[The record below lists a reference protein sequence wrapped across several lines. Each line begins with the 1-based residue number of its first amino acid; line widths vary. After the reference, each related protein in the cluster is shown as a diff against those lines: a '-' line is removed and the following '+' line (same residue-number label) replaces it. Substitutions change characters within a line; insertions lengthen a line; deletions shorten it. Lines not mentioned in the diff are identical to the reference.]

1 VRAMPDAFP
10 KLAIPI
16 IQAPMAGGPS
26 TPGLAAAVSNAGGL
40 GFLAAG
46 YLTAEQLRD
55 DIERTQ
61 ALTEAAFGVNLFV
74 VHEVEVDD
82 GAVQRYAREL
92 EPVAERYGTQLGV
105 ARYEDDDYEA
115 KLEVVLELRV
125 PIVSFTFACP
135 SPEIIASLHR
145 ADISVWVT
153 VTEPEEARLATES
166 GADVLIC
173 QGIEAGGHRG
183 TFTDTDGVGEVDLL
197 SLLSLTRAVSDL
209 PRVASGGMMDAT
221 TIAAAR
227 WAGAEAAQLGTA
239 FLLCPEAG
247 TSAPHREALKRPGT
261 TALTR
266 AFSGRRARGIVN
278 TFMREHPSAPSA
290 YPQIHSMTSPLR
302 AAARAAGDADAIN
315 LWAGQE
321 YALAQERPAA
331 ELIEA
336 WGTELRS
343 LIP

>member
-1 VRAMPDAFP
+1 MLNAFP
-10 KLAIPI
+10 KLAIPV

-26 TPGLAAAVSNAGGL
+26 TPELTAAVSNAGGL

-46 YLTAEQLRD
+46 YRTAEQLYD
-55 DIERTQ
+55 DIERTR
-61 ALTEAAFGVNLFV
+61 ALTSAAFGVNVFV
-74 VHEVEVDD
+74 VPEVEVDD
-82 GAVQRYAREL
+82 AAVQRYAREL

-105 ARYEDDDYEA
+105 ARYDDDDYEA
-115 KLEVVLELRV
+115 KLEVVLEMRV

-135 SPEIIASLHR
+135 SREIIASLHR
-145 ADISVWVT
+145 AGRAVWIT
-153 VTEPEEARLATES
+153 VTDQREARSATDA
-166 GADVLIC
+166 GADALIC

-197 SLLSLTRAVSDL
+197 SLLSLTAAISDL
-209 PRVASGGMMDAT
+209 PRVASGGVMDAAGL
-221 TIAAAR
+221 AAAL
-227 WAGAEAAQLGTA
+227 WGGALAAQLGTA

-247 TSAPHREALKRPGT
+247 TSTPHREALKRPGT

-278 TFMREHPSAPSA
+278 TFMREHASAPSA
-290 YPQIHSMTSPLR
+290 YPQINSMTSPLR

-331 ELIEA
+331 ELVEA
-336 WGTELRS
+336 WGAELRS

>member
-1 VRAMPDAFP
+1 MPNPFP

-16 IQAPMAGGPS
+16 VQAPMAGGPS
-26 TPGLAAAVSNAGGL
+26 TPELAAAVSNAGAL

-46 YLTAEQLRD
+46 YRTAEQLRD

-61 ALTEAAFGVNLFV
+61 ALTDAAFGVNLFV
-74 VHEVEVDD
+74 VDEVEVDD
-82 GAVQRYAREL
+82 AAVQRYAREL

-115 KLEVVLELRV
+115 KLEVVLEMRV
-125 PIVSFTFACP
+125 PIASFTFACP
-135 SPEIIASLHR
+135 SREIIASLHR
-145 ADISVWVT
+145 ADVSVWVT
-153 VTEPEEARLATES
+153 VTEPEEARLATAA
-166 GADVLIC
+166 GADALIC

-197 SLLSLTRAVSDL
+197 SLLTLTAAVTDL
-209 PRVASGGMMDAT
+209 PCVASGGLMDAAG
-221 TIAAAR
+221 IAGAR
-227 WAGAEAAQLGTA
+227 WGGADAAQLGTA

-278 TFMREHPSAPSA
+278 AFMREHASAPSA
-290 YPQIHSMTSPLR
+290 YPQINSMTSPLR
-302 AAARAAGDADAIN
+302 AAARAMGDADAIN
-315 LWAGQE
+315 LWAGQG

-331 ELIEA
+331 ELVEA
-336 WGTELRS
+336 WGAELRW

>member
-1 VRAMPDAFP
+1 MPNAFP

-26 TPGLAAAVSNAGGL
+26 TPELAAAVSNAGGL

-46 YLTAEQLRD
+46 YRTAEQLRD

-61 ALTEAAFGVNLFV
+61 ALTDAVFGVNLFV
-74 VHEVEVDD
+74 VDEVEVDD
-82 GAVQRYAREL
+82 AAVQRYAREL
-92 EPVAERYGTQLGV
+92 EPVAERYGTRLGV

-115 KLEVVLELRV
+115 KLEVVLEMHV
-125 PIVSFTFACP
+125 PVVSFTFACP

-145 ADISVWVT
+145 ADLSVWVT
-153 VTEPEEARLATES
+153 VTEAEEARLATEA
-166 GADVLIC
+166 GADALIC

-183 TFTDTDGVGEVDLL
+183 AFTDTDGVGEVDLL
-197 SLLSLTRAVSDL
+197 SLLSLTGAVSDL
-209 PRVASGGMMDAT
+209 PRVASGGVMDAAG
-221 TIAAAR
+221 IAGTL
-227 WAGAEAAQLGTA
+227 WGGADAAQLGTA

-247 TSAPHREALKRPGT
+247 TSAPYREALKRPGT

-278 TFMREHPSAPSA
+278 AFMREHASAPSA

-315 LWAGQE
+315 LWAGKD

-331 ELIEA
+331 ELVEA
-336 WGTELRS
+336 WGAELRT